1 MNTTNVFVELLV
13 IGLGPLTTLILLVLI
28 ALDPGTMTLTD
39 VMATGSSLA
48 LIVPMLAAT
57 YILGIIVDR
66 IADQLFGS
74 FGSKRIRHE
83 YFEDDDE
90 YHEARRT
97 IIYHSELMYRLRQYG
112 RSRMRI
118 CRGWAVNSLI
128 LLIPANM
135 FAVRFGADVGVLAVL
150 NGALFATLLGTL
162 FSWRALAHGEYR
174 KVKGGAEFIRQELAA
189 SNRASLRLHD

>member
-13 IGLGPLTTLILLVLI
+13 IGLGPLTALILLVLI
-28 ALDPGTMTLTD
+28 ALDPGTMRLAD
-39 VMATGSSLA
+39 VMATSSSLA

-66 IADQLFGS
+66 VADELFGS
-74 FGSKRIRHE
+74 FGSKRIRHR

-90 YHEARRT
+90 YHDARRT

-118 CRGWAVNSLI
+118 CRGWAVNAV
-128 LLIPANM
+128 LLVGPANV
-135 FAVRFGADVGVLAVL
+135 FAVRFGVELGMLL
-150 NGALFATLLGTL
+150 LINGALLATLAGTL
-162 FSWRALAHGEYR
+162 FAWRALAIGEYR

-189 SNRASLRLHD
+189 STRANLRLHD